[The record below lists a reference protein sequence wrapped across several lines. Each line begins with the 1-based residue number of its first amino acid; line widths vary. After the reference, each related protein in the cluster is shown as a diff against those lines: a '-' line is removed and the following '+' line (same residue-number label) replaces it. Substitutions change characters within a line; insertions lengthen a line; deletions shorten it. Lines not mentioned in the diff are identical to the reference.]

1 MSLAAAG
8 AIALAAATDRAFGE
22 PPARVHPV
30 AWLGRL
36 VDGLDAG
43 LPDVRLVGI
52 GIAIGIPALF
62 GLSFVELVLMGAEST
77 RVAVGSGEHRTAAI
91 LAAGALFV
99 CSSHRMLLAAPAG
112 VAVTGVAVVGID
124 GTAPQLGRRRVGPL

>member
-8 AIALAAATDRAFGE
+8 AIALAAATDQAFGE

-62 GLSFVELVLMGAEST
+62 ELSFAELVLMGAEST

-99 CSSHRMLLAAPAG
+99 CSSHRMLLGAAG

-124 GTAPQLGRRRVGPL
+124 GIAPRLGRRRVGPL

>member
-43 LPDVRLVGI
+43 LPDVRLVGV

-62 GLSFVELVLMGAEST
+62 ELSFAELVLMGAEST

-99 CSSHRMLLAAPAG
+99 CSSHRMLLGAAG
-112 VAVTGVAVVGID
+112 VVVTGVAVVGID
-124 GTAPQLGRRRVGPL
+124 GIAPQLGRRRVGPL